1 MWRFGRHGK
10 TVAGLKRSF
19 RLACDRHGYLAFEH
33 IVHLRTGMGV
43 ASCDIRV
50 RRDFGN
56 AHDGFT
62 FTGRYINF
70 LDTLAWRLRYRGL
83 GKCGAA
89 KWRGRQWR

>member
-1 MWRFGRHGK
+1 
-10 TVAGLKRSF
+10 
-19 RLACDRHGYLAFEH
+19 
-33 IVHLRTGMGV
+33 MGV